1 MRDIVAALVLLFLRN
16 GDKATQRAVL
26 RLVIGLLLWI
36 HNLISPMIDGT
47 VFVSNRNWMANC
59 LISEALGNPNGVFN
73 IVTLADFGGNHCRK
87 CIAGAVNAVRIV
99 IRFAQPKRFAAFQ
112 QHKIPNFFLSWIV
125 MGTF

>member
-59 LISEALGNPNGVFN
+59 LISKAFGNPNGVFN
-73 IVTLADFGGNHCRK
+73 IVTFADFGGNHGRK
-87 CIAGAVNAVRIV
+87 CIASAVNTVRIV
-99 IRFAQPKRFAAFQ
+99 IGSLNQKDLP
-112 QHKIPNFFLSWIV
+112 LSSN
-125 MGTF
+125 TKSRTSF